1 MHMEP
6 QGQNDRA
13 LKRMYA
19 ELQGLGGGVADT
31 STLIYLEAL
40 EILPLVGQRLQLVLI
55 PQVVAEFG
63 RRPPDM
69 RLVPSAPAATVDE
82 AVVRTARA
90 LNVPIFS
97 EDGRI
102 LRQARR
108 LEHLHYNSLMLL
120 LALRAQ
126 NVLPETEFSRLRR
139 NLLGFA
145 RYSSTVIAYADQV
158 LEAIPGPHKD
168 KDRSRPQ

>member
-1 MHMEP
+1 MPMGP

-13 LKRMYA
+13 LARICT
-19 ELQGLGGGVADT
+19 ELRGLGGGVADT

-63 RRPPDM
+63 RRPLDM
-69 RLVPSAPAATVDE
+69 RLVPSAPATTVDE
-82 AVVRTARA
+82 AVVQTAIA
-90 LNVPIFS
+90 LDVPIFS
-97 EDGRI
+97 EDGRM

-108 LEHLHYNSLMLL
+108 LKHPHYNSLMLL

-126 NVLPETEFSRLRR
+126 KVLPETEFFRLRR
-139 NLLGFA
+139 NLLAFA
-145 RYSSTVIAYADQV
+145 RYSATVVAYADQV
-158 LEAIPGPHKD
+158 LDAIPGPHQ
-168 KDRSRPQ
+168 DRSCPQ